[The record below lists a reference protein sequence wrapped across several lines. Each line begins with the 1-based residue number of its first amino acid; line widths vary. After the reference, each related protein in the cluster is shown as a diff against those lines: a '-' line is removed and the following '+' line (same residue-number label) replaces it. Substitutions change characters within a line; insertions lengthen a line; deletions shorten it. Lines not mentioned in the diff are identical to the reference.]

1 MGSGCEGAGGWEAV
15 LGLWL
20 RWAAAGG
27 EKKVEELG
35 EGGGDGSEAAVPRLQ
50 GRHGRRRDGGEQA
63 SASVTKC
70 E

>member
-1 MGSGCEGAGGWEAV
+1 M

-27 EKKVEELG
+27 EKVEELG

-50 GRHGRRRDGGEQA
+50 GAGTAAGATGASRRQRQLQ
-63 SASVTKC
+63 SVSRQLRTA
-70 E
+70 